1 MCLVVYIPCCLNVT
15 ATLFIHIT
23 SNKKKTSFKNLF
35 SAALTN
41 NASGSTPNEPSRMDS
56 LFNKIFN
63 KEAEP
68 NSAEPLASAEKQQ
81 KWAPVN
87 NEQLTMSVDSLENM
101 EAAISTNS
109 KDQQTRDGNSLFSRV
124 ESEP

>member
-1 MCLVVYIPCCLNVT
+1 MLQLPL
-15 ATLFIHIT
+15 LLT
-23 SNKKKTSFKNLF
+23 SHQIKKKTSFKNLF
-35 SAALTN
+35 LAALTN

-81 KWAPVN
+81 TWAPVN

-109 KDQQTRDGNSLFSRV
+109 RDQQTRDGNSLFSRV